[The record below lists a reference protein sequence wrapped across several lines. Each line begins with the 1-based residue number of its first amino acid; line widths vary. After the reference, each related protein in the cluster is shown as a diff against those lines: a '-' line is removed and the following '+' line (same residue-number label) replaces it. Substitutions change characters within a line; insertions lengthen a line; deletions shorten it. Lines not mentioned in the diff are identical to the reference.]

1 MVCLSFAALIKLQTI
16 KNFIMGFKILG
27 TLAISLLVITGC
39 KNSGNQQSTDGGQ
52 ETPTQQAPAG
62 SNQSMPGQM
71 QQPADI
77 DVSTKEIQQFVSAAQ
92 SIQGI
97 NQEAQQKVGKAVE
110 DEGMSQRRFSEIR
123 QSQQSQDQGQ
133 ANATEEEM
141 EQYRNIMQTL
151 QNMRTGMRDNMEN
164 AIKQSGLTMQRYQQI
179 AKAAQT
185 DTALM
190 KRIQQKLQSSMSN
203 Q

>member
-1 MVCLSFAALIKLQTI
+1 
-16 KNFIMGFKILG
+16 MGFKILG

>member
-39 KNSGNQQSTDGGQ
+39 KNSGNQQGTDGGQ

-123 QSQQSQDQGQ
+123 QSQQSQNQGQ

>member
-123 QSQQSQDQGQ
+123 QSQQSQNQGQ

>member
-97 NQEAQQKVGKAVE
+97 NQKAQQKVGKAVE

-123 QSQQSQDQGQ
+123 QSQQSQNQGQ